1 MQKYEGVKEGPKP
14 REIIQIMRT
23 EHGCEISY
31 DQAWES
37 KEYAENAVRGK
48 YKGVLLVARALDG
61 NSNLY
66 PIAFGVV
73 DSENDLSWEWFLRQ
87 LNAVIADDQ
96 LLAFIS
102 DRNTSVLK
110 ALAKVFTQSTHGICI
125 HHLLNNVVTFFKTK
139 GLTGLIAKASKE
151 YRVADFERK
160 FNDIK
165 NISPLVGNY
174 LVEAGI
180 EKWARCKFSGFRY
193 DVRTTNPAESMN
205 TALRS
210 PREYPR
216 GRLSAKHKDPL
227 TIEVE
232 KKIGRRIE
240 KGKTFIVYPVN
251 QNQFLV
257 RGDKIDCLVDLEL
270 RSCSCGKYDLLK
282 IPCRHAIK
290 AASSVDKELQPLTDD
305 MYTTATWRKAY
316 EECINPIGVP
326 EDSWQVPVDVEHAR
340 VLPPETRRAAGRR
353 KKRRYETMEDKIR
366 SSQGSQGSRKHKC
379 SRCGVAGHK
388 RGTCDIPI

>member
-1 MQKYEGVKEGPKP
+1 MQKYDGVKEGPKP

-23 EHGCEISY
+23 EHSCEISY

-37 KEYAENAVRGK
+37 KEYAENAVRGISEKSYGKIPKYLHMLKEANPGTHTQYVTDSDYRFKYLFISFGQSIRGFYQAIRRVIVVDGTFLKGK
-48 YKGVLLVARALDG
+48 YKEVLLVATALDG

-87 LNAVIADDQ
+87 LNIVIADDQ
-96 LLAFIS
+96 TLAFIS
-102 DRNTSVLK
+102 DRNTSIIK
-110 ALAKVFTQSTHGICI
+110 ALAKVFTQSTHGIRI
-125 HHLLNNVVTFFKTK
+125 HHLLTNVVTYYKTR

-151 YRVADFERK
+151 YRAADFERK

-165 NISPLVGNY
+165 NISPIVGNY
-174 LVEAGI
+174 LVEAGV
-180 EKWARCKFSGFRY
+180 EKWARCKFPGFRY
-193 DVRTTNPAESMN
+193 DVRTTNLAESIN
-205 TALRS
+205 AALKS
-210 PREYPR
+210 PREYPVIPLLDSIR
-216 GRLSAKHKDPL
+216 EMLTKWFYERERLSAKHKDPL

-251 QNQFLV
+251 QFANQFLV

-290 AASSVDKELQPLTDD
+290 AAFSMDKETTLT
-305 MYTTATWRKAY
+305 
-316 EECINPIGVP
+316 
-326 EDSWQVPVDVEHAR
+326 H
-340 VLPPETRRAAGRR
+340 
-353 KKRRYETMEDKIR
+353 
-366 SSQGSQGSRKHKC
+366 
-379 SRCGVAGHK
+379 
-388 RGTCDIPI
+388 